1 MTLEQQVNFMTIY
14 FICFIPIT
22 YLSFH
27 WVYVLMCET
36 VGKTVK
42 EVREMKKEILRSTID
57 RQIQFALY
65 MEKGCTD
72 IKKYRLLSKIYTIC
86 PLINLILAFLAFFR
100 FSFSLIRP
108 FLQFGIILVPVMV
121 ICSQIARIIYKHKSK

>member
-42 EVREMKKEILRSTID
+42 EVREMKKEILRSTAN
-57 RQIQFALY
+57 RQIQFATY
-65 MEKGCTD
+65 MEKGCAD
-72 IKKYRLLSKIYTIC
+72 IKIQITPQDLYDISSNKCYISILSI
-86 PLINLILAFLAFFR
+86 F
-100 FSFSLIRP
+100 
-108 FLQFGIILVPVMV
+108 
-121 ICSQIARIIYKHKSK
+121 